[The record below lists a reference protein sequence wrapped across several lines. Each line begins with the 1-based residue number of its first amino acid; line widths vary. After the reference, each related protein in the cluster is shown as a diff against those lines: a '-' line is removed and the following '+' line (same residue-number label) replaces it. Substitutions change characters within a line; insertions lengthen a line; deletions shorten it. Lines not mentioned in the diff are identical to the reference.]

1 MSKLLM
7 EAMEFGRPGKEESAL
22 EIMSANQPS
31 NDKRWEYW
39 LEDDWYTRVVYL
51 KLHGKLRAE
60 ALERTASSVAM
71 LDSEGSRVSAD
82 GWGQSL
88 SVVDI
93 PGAEWTVILV
103 CLEG

>member
-1 MSKLLM
+1 LSEYDFRIIHIKGKENALADGMSKLLM

-60 ALERTASSVAM
+60 ALERTAWQCGNVGLGRQPCIS
-71 LDSEGSRVSAD
+71 
-82 GWGQSL
+82 
-88 SVVDI
+88 
-93 PGAEWTVILV
+93 
-103 CLEG
+103 

>member
-1 MSKLLM
+1 M

-60 ALERTASSVAM
+60 DTGEDSLAVWQCWTRKAAMYQLMDGVNHYPLLTYQERN
-71 LDSEGSRVSAD
+71 
-82 GWGQSL
+82 GQ
-88 SVVDI
+88 
-93 PGAEWTVILV
+93 
-103 CLEG
+103 